1 MVFYCLM
8 DEPFRNAIEMY
19 HKHETLLNYSYRE
32 SNYEIELS
40 IKFPYLKIN
49 SNLSIARWW
58 QSYKGLILFYLC

>member
-32 SNYEIELS
+32 SNYEIEFINYQIELS
-40 IKFPYLKIN
+40 IKFHI
-49 SNLSIARWW
+49 
-58 QSYKGLILFYLC
+58 

>member
-49 SNLSIARWW
+49 SNLSIAH
-58 QSYKGLILFYLC
+58 